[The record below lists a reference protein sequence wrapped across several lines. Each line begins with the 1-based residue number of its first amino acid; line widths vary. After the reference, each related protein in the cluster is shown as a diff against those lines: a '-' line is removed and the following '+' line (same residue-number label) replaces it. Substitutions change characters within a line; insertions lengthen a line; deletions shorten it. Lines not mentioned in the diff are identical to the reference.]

1 MLYYL
6 VVYRKNNNE
15 FIHRVISTLNCE
27 IGEYNG
33 YGWYVLD
40 IQVFYNGRFYKLDEF
55 DSLFDKEIERFNN
68 KRLKKKKYINP
79 FSKSLKKLSEK
90 IDNVS
95 NFIDKL

>member
-15 FIHRVISTLNCE
+15 IIYRVISTLNCN
-27 IGEYNG
+27 IGEHNG
-33 YGWYVLD
+33 YGWLVID
-40 IQVFYNGRFYKLDEF
+40 IQVFYKGRFYKLEEF
-55 DSLFDKEIERFNN
+55 DTLFDKDIERFKN
-68 KRLKKKKYINP
+68 KRLKEKKYISL